1 MWHLGDSKQEQVL
14 EVCRFHAREE
24 IAYRYPI
31 MYEIIRKIFSPEAC
45 VMFMSDN
52 EADDKL

>member
-1 MWHLGDSKQEQVL
+1 MGDSKQEQVL